1 MTNVIGSAVPPTT
14 SLSSGPA
21 SGTASQVSARPS
33 GTREWGFVET
43 LRNALDQAEQLQTGA
58 DAKVQAMLSGDGID
72 VHSAMIAV
80 EKADL
85 SFQLMM
91 QVRNKIV
98 AAYQE
103 ISRMQF

>member
-1 MTNVIGSAVPPTT
+1 MTNPV
-14 SLSSGPA
+14 SSIRPA
-21 SGTASQVSARPS
+21 STTLEGPGKTS
-33 GTREWGFVET
+33 GAREWGFLET
-43 LRNALDQAEQLQTGA
+43 LHGAIDQVNELQSAAETKVSALLEGNG
-58 DAKVQAMLSGDGID
+58 MD

>member
-1 MTNVIGSAVPPTT
+1 MPVAAETASRT
-14 SLSSGPA
+14 SGP
-21 SGTASQVSARPS
+21 
-33 GTREWGFVET
+33 REWGFVET
-43 LRNALDQAEQLQTGA
+43 LRGAMDQVNDLQNTAETKMGALLDG
-58 DAKVQAMLSGDGID
+58 SGMD

>member
-1 MTNVIGSAVPPTT
+1 MN
-14 SLSSGPA
+14 
-21 SGTASQVSARPS
+21 TAIP
-33 GTREWGFVET
+33 T
-43 LRNALDQAEQLQTGA
+43 LRILPADADPAVLQPEAASEGGFRDVLHSAIDDIQQLEGQAES
-58 DAKVQAMLSGDGID
+58 KVAGVISGQGTD
-72 VHSAMIAV
+72 VHSALIAV

-98 AAYQE
+98 SAYEE

>member
-1 MTNVIGSAVPPTT
+1 MAIPISDLSSLPSAPSIGSAG
-14 SLSSGPA
+14 SG
-21 SGTASQVSARPS
+21 S
-33 GTREWGFVET
+33 REWGFVET
-43 LRNALDQAEQLQTGA
+43 LRGAMDQ
-58 DAKVQAMLSGDGID
+58 VQALQSASDKTTAALIEGSGMD

-91 QVRNKIV
+91 QVRSKIV